1 MISRIST
8 SLHCVMS
15 TLPSA
20 LNSSNRGKK
29 KPSLKLVIGTLFF
42 VTLPIEVGFLAVLGG
57 IGWLEIPLLFVVFF
71 ILFFC
76 VTVRPFLLQHA
87 S

>member
-1 MISRIST
+1 
-8 SLHCVMS
+8 MS

-20 LNSSNRGKK
+20 LTSSSRGKK

-57 IGWLEIPLLFVVFF
+57 IGWLEIPLLFVGFF

-76 VTVRPFLLQHA
+76 VTVRPFPLQQV
-87 S
+87 SWIPFSPG